1 MARKTKTVIIKGG
14 SNNRDNNKQFF
25 LTEMPAEEAEWWAL
39 RVLFALGKANPK
51 FSEMFDI
58 TGGMGALASAA
69 GAQELAKALVS
80 VNPFDIKPMLDEM
93 LRCVQIIR
101 DPKHPEFASALLP
114 DDIEEITTRLKLRG
128 EVFYLHVGFS
138 LPGGM

>member
-1 MARKTKTVIIKGG
+1 MARKEKTIDIKA
-14 SNNRDNNKQFF
+14 NNRDKGKVFF
-25 LTEMPAEEAEWWAL
+25 LREMDAESAEWWAL

-51 FSEMFDI
+51 FSEMFDL

-80 VNPFDIKPMLDEM
+80 VDPFDIKPMLDEM
-93 LRCVQIIR
+93 MRCVQIIR

-114 DDIEEITTRLKLRG
+114 DDIEEVATRFKLRG

-138 LPGGM
+138 SPGRT